1 MPTTMDSSQLNTPID
16 ALYLMHKA
24 LRAEADR
31 VEEAV
36 SQLEMGGSFKPLH
49 RAFYRWAMALGYHV
63 ESVEHYLTPWVPD
76 THLAQHQEAG
86 HRQVM
91 AMLEDLQTYLHADLG
106 RMMVIPRTQRQLRSK
121 VIAVRIVQDDLLED
135 EEEGVLPV
143 LRQRLSET
151 QQLEI
156 VRHLLNDAEAE
167 EQGAMLDWVAQ
178 DVTATERQW
187 LAHLA
192 GRWEDKP

>member
-1 MPTTMDSSQLNTPID
+1 MPTTMDSSPLNTPID
-16 ALYLMHKA
+16 ALYLLHKA

-49 RAFYRWAMALGYHV
+49 RAFSRWAMALGSYV
-63 ESVEHYLTPWVPD
+63 ERADHSLTPWVPD
-76 THLAQHQEAG
+76 TRLAQAQEAG
-86 HRQVM
+86 HRHVM

-106 RMMVIPRTQRQLRSK
+106 RMIVIARTQRQVRSK

-143 LRQRLSET
+143 LRQRMSAT
-151 QQLEI
+151 QQWEI
-156 VRHLLNDAEAE
+156 MRHLLSEAEAE
-167 EQGAMLDWVAQ
+167 EPGAMLDWVAQ
-178 DVTATERQW
+178 DITATERQW
-187 LAHLA
+187 LANLA
-192 GRWEDKP
+192 GRWEENR